1 MNDQLTKENL
11 LVNDAC
17 LYRRVGNYA
26 VESIY
31 HLILKCTIFRECVA
45 FLAMDLDSI
54 FNAISIIFGIK
65 CFNSTLDQI
74 WNMAI
79 LLFINFAH
87 SMRTSRPV
95 PTKEI
100 LKGESAINFRNL
112 CLFSERFKK
121 NIGLVINTIHLMLRA
136 FFVHMGLKSH
146 VYSIVFHVTS

>member
-87 SMRTSRPV
+87 SMRTSQPA
-95 PTKEI
+95 PTKQI
-100 LKGESAINFRNL
+100 LKRFLAINLRNL
-112 CLFSERFKK
+112 CLFSKRFKK
-121 NIGLVINTIHLMLRA
+121 NIELVINNNVINTES
-136 FFVHMGLKSH
+136 FFL
-146 VYSIVFHVTS
+146 SIWA